1 MCNLAALARIFD
13 STANS
18 TAHASPRLRRWQCPV
33 PLLGTPQESDIATS
47 EGCLPKASSP
57 QPLACG
63 WAPYLLLRVTRG
75 TLKLEALWL
84 KLVSCL
90 LEDLAMFSVQAWCKG
105 WWGVGVQRGSP
116 RDGRN
121 GCWRCVPCGGGVVS
135 LLEVHRGMVGLGLWR
150 GAQWGEGM
158 GIWGVERG
166 WVSGGAL
173 GGVRVG
179 LWGRTEGA
187 VGVGPRWGAMGWE
200 AMWGAVGMG
209 PWGGEGA
216 GHRFWETGSWGFVP
230 G

>member
-121 GCWRCVPCGGGVVS
+121 GCWRCVPCGGG
-135 LLEVHRGMVGLGLWR
+135 GL
-150 GAQWGEGM
+150 
-158 GIWGVERG
+158 
-166 WVSGGAL
+166 
-173 GGVRVG
+173 
-179 LWGRTEGA
+179 
-187 VGVGPRWGAMGWE
+187 
-200 AMWGAVGMG
+200 
-209 PWGGEGA
+209 
-216 GHRFWETGSWGFVP
+216 
-230 G
+230 